1 MFRLAAHKLQPG
13 MIIARNIYS
22 ANGSLLLSRN
32 VTLDVRLISRLGNL
46 GIESI
51 YVRHPYLDIEP
62 QEILHET
69 TRVQTI
75 TQTQRTF
82 EHFRKVQTINLIDIH
97 KIIKKIM
104 EDAIDN
110 RNMLIH
116 LTDIRTYDDYTF
128 GHSINVCLL
137 SVMIGIKMRLKEEQ
151 VLELALGA
159 VLHDLG
165 KMLVPPEIL
174 NKQGKLS
181 PDEWKVMQEHTDKGF
196 NILRKQSALSVVS
209 AHVAFQHHENY
220 DGTGYNRSLSGE
232 NIHKYARIVA
242 IADLYDAITA
252 DRPYRKSFLPHEAY
266 EIMLGSRGTKLDP
279 QITDLFL
286 ENVALYPIGSTVLL
300 DTGEIAVVIKAYPKL
315 QARPTVKVIIDE
327 RGKPWEGLERTID
340 LTRELTRFITK
351 VLTPEE
357 ISQFCSKNPISS

>member
-1 MFRLAAHKLQPG
+1 MLVAS
-13 MIIARNIYS
+13 NIYS
-22 ANGSLLLSRN
+22 AKGALLLARN
-32 VTLDVRLISRLGNL
+32 VTLDARLISKLGNL
-46 GIESI
+46 GIESV

-75 TQTQRTF
+75 QQTQKTF
-82 EHFRKVQTINLIDIH
+82 ENFRKVKTINLADIH
-97 KIIKKIM
+97 TIIKKIM

-116 LTDIRTYDDYTF
+116 LTDIRAHDDYTF

-137 SVMIGIKMRLKEEQ
+137 SVMLGIKMRLKDEQ
-151 VLELALGA
+151 VLDLALGA

-174 NKQGKLS
+174 NKPGKLS
-181 PDEWKVMQEHTDKGF
+181 PDEWKIMQEHTDKGF
-196 NILRKQSALSVVS
+196 DILRKQGALSLVS

-220 DGTGYNRSLSGE
+220 DGTGYNRGLSGE
-232 NIHKYARIVA
+232 DIHKYARIAA
-242 IADLYDAITA
+242 IADIYDAITS
-252 DRPYRKSFLPHEAY
+252 DRPYRKANLPHEAY

-300 DTGEIAVVIKAYPKL
+300 DTGEIAVVIKALPKL
-315 QARPTVKVIIDE
+315 QARPIVKVIIDE
-327 RGKPWEGLERTID
+327 RGKSWEGLDKIVD
-340 LTRELTRFITK
+340 LTLELTRFITK

-357 ISQFCSKNPISS
+357 ISKFCSKMPRSS